1 MKDWLA
7 AVIVRRWIWV
17 LGAWAVGVLV
27 VHRIAPPWESIT
39 RDGDFAYLPPQMSSV
54 RGERLLE
61 AAFPEGLSRSQVA
74 IVVARPDGRLN
85 ALDFAV
91 AERLEHLL
99 TPSRDHPS
107 PITHLW
113 SYQSDIVGR
122 RLMRDSSE
130 GGQAVLLV
138 AHLKTEFMAIENM
151 RLLRAIHRATEAVQL
166 EQILAYALQH
176 QQDSRRRL
184 REWQRKW
191 LQKTPPAEIPQEIR
205 IGWLGELRQLQESMA
220 AYAQWFRGRP
230 GQEAAMLEAVLAE
243 WAEAAYA
250 VAQIDL
256 ADLLE
261 TAQALQGQPPA
272 QQTAAWPALLEK
284 QEQIIQ
290 HLAGLQKT
298 GSRVLELLF
307 QSAITAP
314 YDLEAVPEPIQ
325 AQLADCRQQLRP
337 LAELLPADRRL
348 SAQSRVGQSSEI
360 SPGGLRV
367 GLSGSAAVGSDMLF
381 ASWESIRN
389 TEWVTVV
396 LVVLILLV
404 VYRAP
409 GLVLIP
415 LGTIVLSVILATDLV
430 ALAWWVCQKVGWE
443 FMVFKT
449 TRIFIVV
456 LVFGSGTDFCL
467 FLISRY
473 KEELQRG
480 REVHRAVT
488 HAVAGVA
495 DALAGSALTTVI
507 GLATMIFA
515 DFGKFRN
522 GGPVIAFCLLVTL
535 AAAMTLAPAMLR
547 AVGRGVFW
555 PLAIYQKAPVGR
567 SLRNGASAAPT
578 AEQPGFWAWVAQ
590 RVLGRPGWILL
601 GTLLVL
607 VPLAVRGTW
616 VAITYDFL
624 SELPADRP
632 SVRGTRLLEEFF
644 LPGETGPITV
654 LAEAPPAETDAEQP
668 RFVRPEGRRQIAQLT
683 AQLFHFSYTDSTGQQ
698 VRPIV
703 SVRSLVEPLGGPPG
717 SLELGE
723 GLGKLVAYKHPKA
736 KARFLAQAPGYQGR
750 VTRFDLVCQ
759 YDPFSRESM
768 RLLDHLEQYLYQLA
782 EDPQSP
788 WYGIQFHFAGT
799 TAAVRDLAM
808 VTASDQQRIQRL
820 VVIAVL
826 AVLILIL
833 RQTVISVVMI
843 LSVVFGYMVTMG
855 LTEWIF
861 GWWYGTEFAGLD
873 WKVPIFLFVL
883 LIAVGQDYNIYLVTR
898 ALEEAGR
905 RGWQDGLRVALIHT
919 GGIITSCGVIMAGT
933 FASMLAGSLRAM
945 QELGFALAM
954 GVLLDTLVIRTVVMP
969 AFLSFW
975 ARWRSGSAGAE
986 LSGGSPPPQKTMF
999 HHQER
1004 VPVAL
1009 QRTAAGMSADSGG
1022 TPPLANS

>member
-17 LGAWAVGVLV
+17 LGAWGVGVLV
-27 VHRIAPPWESIT
+27 VHRIAPPWDSIT
-39 RDGDFAYLPPQMSSV
+39 RDGDFAYLPAQMSSV

-85 ALDFAV
+85 AFDFAV
-91 AERLEHLL
+91 ADRLEHLI
-99 TPSRDHPS
+99 TPSPDLPS

-113 SYQSDIVGR
+113 TYQSDIVGR

-138 AHLKTEFMAIENM
+138 VHLKTEFMAIENM

-166 EQILAYALQH
+166 EQILAYSLQH
-176 QQDSRRRL
+176 QQQSRRKL

-191 LQKTPPAEIPQEIR
+191 LQKTPPAEIPQEV
-205 IGWLGELRQLQESMA
+205 WTEWQGELRQLHESLA

-230 GQEAAMLEAVLAE
+230 VQEAPMLEAALAE

-250 VAQIDL
+250 VARTDL

-261 TAQALQGQPPA
+261 TAQTLQGQPPA
-272 QQTAAWPALLEK
+272 QQAAAWPTLLEK
-284 QEQIIQ
+284 QDQTLQ
-290 HLAGLQKT
+290 HLDGLQKT
-298 GSRVLELLF
+298 GSRALELLF

-314 YDLEAVPEPIQ
+314 YDLQAVPEPIST
-325 AQLADCRQQLRP
+325 QLAECRKQLRA

-348 SAQSRVGQSSEI
+348 ASQNALGRSSEV
-360 SPGGLRV
+360 SPGGLQV

-396 LVVLILLV
+396 LVVLILLA

-430 ALAWWVCQKVGWE
+430 ALAWWVCQQLGWE

-480 REVHRAVT
+480 REIHRAVV

-495 DALAGSALTTVI
+495 DALTGSALTTVI

-535 AAAMTLAPAMLR
+535 VAAMTLAPAMLR
-547 AVGRGVFW
+547 GVGRGVFW
-555 PLAIYQKAPVGR
+555 PLAIHQRSPAGR
-567 SLRNGASAAPT
+567 SARTGDPATLG
-578 AEQPGFWAWVAQ
+578 AEQRGFWPWLAGV
-590 RVLGRPGWILL
+590 VLARPGWILL

-607 VPLAVRGTW
+607 APLAIRGPS

-624 SELPADRP
+624 SELPSDRP
-632 SVRGTRLLEEFF
+632 SVRGIRLLEEFF

-654 LAEAPPAETDAEQP
+654 LAEAPPPQTEAEQP
-668 RFVRPEGRRQIAQLT
+668 RFVTPEGRRQIAELT
-683 AQLFHFSYTDSTGQQ
+683 AQLFHFSYTDSSGQQ

-723 GLGKLVAYKHPKA
+723 GLGKLLAYKHPKA

-768 RLLDHLEQYLYQLA
+768 RLLDHLEDYLHQLA

-788 WYGIQFHFAGT
+788 WYGTQFHFAGT

-808 VTASDQQRIQRL
+808 VTASDQLRIQRL

-833 RQTVISVVMI
+833 RRTVISLVMI
-843 LSVVFGYMVTMG
+843 LSVVFGYLVTMG
-855 LTEWIF
+855 LTEWVF
-861 GWWYGTEFAGLD
+861 GCWYGAEFDGLD

-898 ALEEAGR
+898 TLEETAR
-905 RGWQDGLRVALIHT
+905 RGWRDGLRVALIRT

-954 GVLLDTLVIRTVVMP
+954 GVLLDTLVIRTVFMP

-975 ARWRSGSAGAE
+975 ARWRSDSAGGELSAGA
-986 LSGGSPPPQKTMF
+986 PPPQKTIF
-999 HHQER
+999 CQEER
-1004 VPVAL
+1004 VPVGL
-1009 QRTAAGMSADSGG
+1009 PQRAARMSADSGRSHPVDG
-1022 TPPLANS
+1022 S